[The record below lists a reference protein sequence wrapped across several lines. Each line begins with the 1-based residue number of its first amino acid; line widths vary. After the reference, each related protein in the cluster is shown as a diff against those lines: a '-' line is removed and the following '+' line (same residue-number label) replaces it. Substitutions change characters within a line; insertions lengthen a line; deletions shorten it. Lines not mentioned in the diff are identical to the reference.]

1 MKKLPFPGLVGLIFF
16 LLALSGCN
24 APLGPAQGAASGNDP
39 NVGGGRAVIVG
50 QMPTPAGTAI
60 PIKQSVLPGN
70 VVSTGSLTFTL
81 DSVETHSSQT
91 VVTYQ
96 LQGLPKNFSEALT
109 TGSPWIVL
117 TDGEILPA
125 LEGQGGGSP
134 VGMTTQV
141 QFTALPP
148 STRSFTLVIPNTWT
162 GALQTWYI
170 PVRMP

>member
-1 MKKLPFPGLVGLIFF
+1 MKNPRPSGLLALIFF
-16 LLALSGCN
+16 LFALSGCN
-24 APLGPAQGAASGNDP
+24 APLGPAQGAATGDP
-39 NVGGGRAVIVG
+39 NVGGGRAVVVG

-60 PIKQSVLPGN
+60 PVKQSLSPGS

-81 DSVETHSSQT
+81 DSVETQNGQT

-96 LQGLPKNFSEALT
+96 LQGLPRNFSEAVT

-125 LEGQGGGSP
+125 LEGEGGGSP
-134 VGMTTQV
+134 VGAARQV

-148 STRSFTLVIPNTWT
+148 SARSFTLVIPNTWT
-162 GALQTWYI
+162 GSLQTWYI
-170 PVRMP
+170 PIKMP